1 MVGLFPSS
9 EAISQAFCPTS
20 PYYKP
25 SAKPT
30 EHPQKRPIFSSW
42 SAADTA
48 KDLGKAAQNEYSRM
62 SEKAQAK
69 AGGIELYSAKYY
81 AACTVGGIL
90 ACVRLLL
97 APVAFFSN

>member
-9 EAISQAFCPTS
+9 TVLCQAFNPTS

-25 SAKPT
+25 AAPATKT
-30 EHPQKRPIFSSW
+30 RQDRPIFTAW
-42 SAADTA
+42 SAADSA
-48 KDLGKAAQNEYSRM
+48 KELSEAAQNEYARA

-90 ACVRLLL
+90 ACVRSQCSSC
-97 APVAFFSN
+97 ASFRS